1 MGKKEGGRAISIGEE
16 CTRWKLTKSVFT
28 IAVWRLLKC
37 GGINGEAIGSDHSS
51 SLDQLAQKAPK
62 NATIIPDPTLN
73 STVEGAKLMSD
84 VEERATLVVV
94 LHKLLIGQP
103 GIRPFLPFFLTEVL
117 RLGISLELP
126 STVDDSAVLLGLVGS
141 IYKVKAALESLE
153 GVAVKEDSENGV
165 AEAFGIS
172 QLTDTI
178 ALAKLKTSLQKFRLG
193 DFGVTKEELAA
204 IESSSAASVGIAAVS
219 YYILSSLTHVADAVA
234 AMSCEALLANTE
246 SFESDTYKQVF
257 VHKSVAD
264 VASDLISILF
274 SSKLINARKGGVDAE
289 FIHSIPAAHGSL
301 RDSIKHFAP
310 RLRIDVN
317 KVEISGK
324 KKTSEA
330 TSAASPYSLLTSSL
344 LSVLLSLWPNIT
356 DSYKRVTKILE
367 FIRVEG
373 KGSDVIG
380 SNWEADIGESVRSLK
395 DELQAAAS
403 KVAVTDNGRNEVLLS
418 RDFSSAVETWRKLLA
433 MELSVALAALAIREN
448 AGKSSVQD
456 AGKGPQTGDMPVADG
471 NTKAGGKGTK
481 GKDGSDKR
489 KKEFVLGKGT
499 EVVRRYIVA
508 HLTEGG
514 NGDSLDSGKMSVWSK
529 DLDKLLN
536 PSVPELKTL
545 VSEIKKVVES
555 NESRR
560 LPKIAKGTRD
570 FKPEQMAIREKA
582 FGIIVSVFKRHGAVA
597 LDTPVFELRETL
609 MGKYGE
615 DSKLIYDLAD
625 QGGEILSLRYDLTV
639 PFARY
644 LAMNKVENMK
654 RYHIARVYRRDNPA
668 KGRYREFY
676 QCDFDIA
683 GAQYPSMIPDF
694 EVLKVLTE
702 MLDELDIGDYEVKL
716 NHRKF
721 LDGMLEICGV
731 PSSKFRSICSAIDK
745 LDKTPW
751 EQVRK
756 EMVEEKGLTAE
767 VADKIGTLVQQRGSP
782 LALLE
787 ELKREGSPFL
797 DHSGSVAA
805 MEELGTLFRYLK
817 ASKCI
822 NNIVF
827 DLSLARGLDYYTG
840 VIYEAVFKGT
850 TQVGSIAAGG
860 RYDNLVGMFSGKQV
874 PAVGVSL
881 GIERV
886 FAIMEQ
892 QEQDRNKVVR
902 TNQTEVMVVVLG
914 RELTDVAIE
923 LVTELWA
930 GKVKAEFVCIAR
942 AKLAKEITSA
952 LASGIPW
959 MVIAGEDELK
969 EGQVQLK
976 NLEANEQTKIP
987 RDRMVSE
994 LQKHLATSGQIPTVV
1009 Q

>member
-1 MGKKEGGRAISIGEE
+1 MGKPAGAIVGS
-16 CTRWKLTKSVFT
+16 KVAALTVET
-28 IAVWRLLKC
+28 IYNVANRLC
-37 GGINGEAIGSDHSS
+37 VVEADSS

-62 NATIIPDPTLN
+62 NAVIVPDPSFQN
-73 STVEGAKLMSD
+73 STPNGVERMSD

-94 LHKLLIGQP
+94 LHKLLVGQP
-103 GIRPFLPFFLTEVL
+103 GIRPFLPLFLTEVL
-117 RLGISLELP
+117 RLGVSLQLP
-126 STVDDSAVLLGLVGS
+126 SAADDSTVLLGLAGS
-141 IYKVKAALESLE
+141 IYRVKADLESLGE
-153 GVAVKEDSENGV
+153 VAVNSEDGVADGSGTVELTET
-165 AEAFGIS
+165 IS
-172 QLTDTI
+172 
-178 ALAKLKTSLQKFRLG
+178 LAKLRTSLQKFGLG
-193 DFGVTKEELAA
+193 EFGVTKEELAA
-204 IESSSAASVGIAAVS
+204 IESSSAASVGIAAVA
-219 YYILSSLTHVADAVA
+219 YYTLSTLTPVADAVA

-246 SFESDTYKQVF
+246 SFDSDMYKQVF

-289 FIHSIPAAHGSL
+289 FIHSIPVAHGAL

-310 RLRIDVN
+310 GLRIDVN
-317 KVEISGK
+317 KVVFSRK
-324 KKTSEA
+324 KKPVEATSEA
-330 TSAASPYSLLTSSL
+330 SSHSLLTSSL
-344 LSVLLSLWPNIT
+344 LSVLLSLWPNIS
-356 DSYKRVTKILE
+356 DSKKRMTTILE
-367 FIRVEG
+367 FISEES
-373 KGSDVIG
+373 KGSHNTA
-380 SNWEADIGESVRSLK
+380 SSWESDIGESIASLK
-395 DELQAAAS
+395 NKLQAIAS
-403 KVAVTDNGRNEVLLS
+403 KVAVIEDGRHEVLLS
-418 RDFSSAVETWRKLLA
+418 RDFSSAVETWRRLVA
-433 MELSVALAALAIREN
+433 MELSAALAALAIREN
-448 AGKSSVQD
+448 AS
-456 AGKGPQTGDMPVADG
+456 AGKNSAQDVAREPQTGDKG
-471 NTKAGGKGTK
+471 NSKAVPAGKGSK

-499 EVVRRYIVA
+499 DIIRRYIVSYLSDGA
-508 HLTEGG
+508 
-514 NGDSLDSGKMSVWSK
+514 SLDSGEILVWSK
-529 DLDKLLN
+529 DLDKFLN
-536 PSVPELKTL
+536 PSVPELKSL

-570 FKPEQMAIREKA
+570 FEPKQMAIREKA

-668 KGRYREFY
+668 KGRFREFY

-702 MLDELDIGDYEVKL
+702 LLDELDIGDYEVKL

-745 LDKTPW
+745 LDKLPW

-767 VADKIGTLVQQRGSP
+767 VADNIGPLVQQRGSP
-782 LALLE
+782 LKLLE
-787 ELKREGSPFL
+787 ELKKEGSPFL
-797 DHSGSVAA
+797 THSGSVAA
-805 MEELGTLFRYLK
+805 MEELGTLFRYLQ

-822 NNIVF
+822 HNIVF

-892 QEQDRNKVVR
+892 QDKDRNKVVR
-902 TNQTEVMVVVLG
+902 TNQTEVMVVVLS
-914 RELTDVAIE
+914 RELTEVAIE

-930 GKVKAEFVCIAR
+930 GKIKAEFVCIAR
-942 AKLAKEITSA
+942 AKVGKEITSA
-952 LASGIPW
+952 LDAGVPW

-976 NLEANEQTKIP
+976 NLAANEQTKIP
-987 RDRMVSE
+987 RDRMVAE
-994 LQKHLATSGQIPTVV
+994 LKKHLAASGQLPTVV